1 MAKGKQASKDA
12 GGNMVKSLAKKKTRS
27 STLKSLP
34 DNQDGDVN
42 KRRRGNA
49 NVNTSPSVARKT
61 RVVKA
66 TKGQHKLTTNNATLI
81 DEDAIL
87 EMEVGQDA
95 EFQSDFSSD
104 EESGVIEFKGPDK
117 EESGRNTKTVEEAE
131 KTDEE
136 EDASFNQLMEK
147 NYQMAGLSS
156 KDDDGVSN
164 QTGGLASNDKN
175 NIIDAAVSRFQE
187 VF

>member
-1 MAKGKQASKDA
+1 MAKGKRASKDA
-12 GGNMVKSLAKKKTRS
+12 GGNMVKSPAKKKTRS
-27 STLKSLP
+27 LTLKSLP

-49 NVNTSPSVARKT
+49 NVNSSPSVARKT

-66 TKGQHKLTTNNATLI
+66 TKGQHKLMTNNATLI
-81 DEDAIL
+81 DEDEIL

-104 EESGVIEFKGPDK
+104 EESGVIEFKGPDE

-147 NYQMAGLSS
+147 KLSN
-156 KDDDGVSN
+156 GWFE
-164 QTGGLASNDKN
+164 Q
-175 NIIDAAVSRFQE
+175 
-187 VF
+187 